1 MSFLA
6 EIVAKVVAAL
16 LAFWSGERQRRENAT
31 AREELGAAR
40 AEAAGRREAAERVAA
55 ARVEEA
61 KADAAH
67 AKKSDDDAFDP
78 EFRRDA

>member
-1 MSFLA
+1 MSFFA
-6 EIVAKVVAAL
+6 EIVAKIVAAL
-16 LAFWSGERQRRENAT
+16 LAFWSGERQRRESNE

-55 ARVEEA
+55 ARREEA

-67 AKKSDDDAFDP
+67 AQKSDDDAFDP

>member
-1 MSFLA
+1 MSLIA
-6 EIVAKVVAAL
+6 DIIAKVVAAF
-16 LAFWSGERQRRENAT
+16 LAFWSGERQRRESNE
-31 AREELGAAR
+31 AREKLGAAR
-40 AEAAGRREAAERVAA
+40 AEATGRREAAERVAE
-55 ARVEEA
+55 ARREEA

>member
-1 MSFLA
+1 VSLIA
-6 EIVAKVVAAL
+6 DIIAKLFAAL
-16 LAFWSGERQRRENAT
+16 LAFWSGERQRRENAI

-40 AEAAGRREAAERVAA
+40 AEATGRREAAERVAA
-55 ARVEEA
+55 ARREEA

-67 AKKSDDDAFDP
+67 SRDDTDDAFDP